1 MERRKVIGT
10 VLLVLAGVICL
21 VSNVCFIIKM
31 PMGGEKIEYLVMRT
45 LPELFALLAAVYTFV
60 RPGRSIGL
68 KLDIRERRLKLDE
81 GRAIDPYGYGYIAMG
96 ALSVFVTF
104 AFAIDIMD
112 TLGVAL
118 FDRIPAGW
126 CIVILSVITVA
137 VVIWTLV
144 KIVMAEKKNNK
155 LKIER

>member
-21 VSNVCFIIKM
+21 VSNVWFIIKM
-31 PMGGEKIEYLVMRT
+31 PMGGEKVAHLILRT
-45 LPELFALLAAVYTFV
+45 LPELLALLTVVYTFV
-60 RPGRSIGL
+60 RPGRTANL

-81 GRAIDPYGYGYIAMG
+81 RCAIDPYGYSYITMG
-96 ALSVFVTF
+96 AISVFVTL

-112 TLGVAL
+112 ALGVPL

-126 CIVILSVITVA
+126 CIVVLCVITVA

-144 KIVMAEKKNNK
+144 KVVMAKRGEKNS
-155 LKIER
+155 